1 MPDLPDDPQL
11 GPATQ
16 GGRQAG
22 SAAKRVRR
30 DDQNARCTKCGAG
43 FRCGAVGAESH
54 CWCFDLPTLATLEA
68 TTPSCYCPR
77 CLTTLTKP

>member
-1 MPDLPDDPQL
+1 MSDLPEDHQL
-11 GPATQ
+11 VPACSAWR
-16 GGRQAG
+16 GGRFAERQ
-22 SAAKRVRR
+22 RH
-30 DDQNARCTKCGAG
+30 DDLNARCTKCGAG
-43 FRCGAVGAESH
+43 FRCGAVGGEPH